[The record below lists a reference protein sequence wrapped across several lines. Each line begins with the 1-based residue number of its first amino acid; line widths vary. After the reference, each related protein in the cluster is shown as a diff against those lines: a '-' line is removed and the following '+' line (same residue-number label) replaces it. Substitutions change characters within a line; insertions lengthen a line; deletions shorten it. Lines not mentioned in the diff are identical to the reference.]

1 MPSLYFDP
9 NVHMPGGL
17 QSNAFYH
24 FENWGTTK
32 VGTAPCT
39 MLDYN
44 LGSDSIFFLFEDV
57 FDSLT
62 FLSKAFFCYNGA
74 ILDRNKTRLKM
85 PSRVKSRGAVNESSN

>member
-1 MPSLYFDP
+1 MPSLYVDP

-44 LGSDSIFFLFEDV
+44 LGSDSIFFCLRM
-57 FDSLT
+57 
-62 FLSKAFFCYNGA
+62 FLIHLHFYQKPFFA
-74 ILDRNKTRLKM
+74 IMEQFLIEIRH
-85 PSRVKSRGAVNESSN
+85 V

>member
-32 VGTAPCT
+32 VGTAPCP

-44 LGSDSIFFLFEDV
+44 LGSDSIFSLLFEDV

-62 FLSKAFFCYNGA
+62 FFIKRYALFCYNGA
-74 ILDRNKTRLKM
+74 ILDKNIDMSKNAK
-85 PSRVKSRGAVNESSN
+85 KGN